1 MIMPRL
7 VLGTARIAG
16 GVSQRAA
23 VALVQSAF
31 DAGICHVDTAPS
43 YGSGTA
49 EVVVGKALAG
59 HSQISVTTKLGS
71 ARPSQPWLRTV
82 ARKLKRLA
90 GPAGVPSA
98 EFAPGQIEQPGG
110 SDFAPAA
117 MAQSLEISQQRLGRI
132 NHLLLHDVSASEATP
147 TLLEQLSTLARSI
160 GAQGGYA
167 GYAQWDPALDQCFQ
181 PELTVQCAP
190 QPGWL
195 LGSTTPPTQ
204 RPLRL
209 HSLVKTGL
217 ALAQIN
223 PLFANALQQAEQHIA
238 AGDPLTAQLA
248 ALYALAAVRMPQAKF
263 LITSSHRIRLDA
275 LLAAL
280 SAIDNTGNAAEIAAL
295 FPDQSG

>member
-1 MIMPRL
+1 MIVPRL

-23 VALVQSAF
+23 VALVKSAF
-31 DAGICHVDTAPS
+31 DAGVSQVDTAPS
-43 YGSGTA
+43 YGLGTA

-59 HSQISVTTKLGS
+59 YPHISVTTKLGS

-90 GPAGVPSA
+90 GPAGIPSA
-98 EFAPGQIEQPGG
+98 EFAPDQIDQPSG
-110 SDFAPAA
+110 SDFTPAA
-117 MAQSLEISQQRLGRI
+117 MARSLELSQQRLGRI
-132 NHLLLHDVSASEATP
+132 DHLLLHDVSASEATP
-147 TLLEQLSTLARSI
+147 TLFDQLGTLGRSA

-167 GYAQWDPALDQCFQ
+167 SYAQWDPALDRCFE
-181 PELTVQCAP
+181 PVLMAQCAP
-190 QPGWL
+190 HPGWL
-195 LGSTTPPTQ
+195 LGSGTPPIQ

-238 AGDPLTAQLA
+238 ARDPLTARLA

-280 SAIDNTGNAAEIAAL
+280 NAIDNTGNAAEIAAL
-295 FPDQSG
+295 FQDQLG